1 MEALRTTVA
10 VLALLVSAVACNS
23 DALPPAS
30 GFTTVSGVVVDGA
43 SNKPVAGAVVTVDT
57 VLTATT
63 DASGKFSI
71 DKVPSGI
78 VDYTVQA
85 NGYQVVVSTADVE
98 PGKPFELDVTLAT
111 QTSH

>member
-1 MEALRTTVA
+1 MKALGRA
-10 VLALLVSAVACNS
+10 MLAALVLIASACNS

-30 GFTTVSGVVVDGA
+30 GFTTIQGTVVDGA

-57 VLTATT
+57 ILTATT

-85 NGYQVVVSTADVE
+85 NGYSVVSSSANVE
-98 PGKPFELDVTLAT
+98 PGKPYELDLTLAAT
-111 QTSH
+111 NH